1 MKEIKTI
8 EEFKE
13 VTSTGKSIILFTAN
27 WCPDCMVIKP
37 FMPSVI
43 EKYTNFNFYTVNRDN
58 LMDLCIEL
66 DIFGIPSFVA
76 FKDGLES
83 TVESEQVID
92 FDFSSEK
99 RGEFTEI
106 SSQSSDQMEQEDQGE
121 GN

>member
-43 EKYTNFNFYTVNRDN
+43 EKYTNFNFYTVNRDD

-76 FKDGLES
+76 FKDGLEIGRFVNKDRK
-83 TVESEQVID
+83 TRQQIEDFIESLA
-92 FDFSSEK
+92 
-99 RGEFTEI
+99 
-106 SSQSSDQMEQEDQGE
+106 
-121 GN
+121 